1 MLGELWQDL
10 RYSKRMLLKFPTY
23 TAIAVAALALSIGA
37 NTAIFS
43 AADALLLRPL
53 PVEDIDR
60 LVVPVT
66 LREGFDPFGSP
77 FLEYAAYRD
86 RAHCFAS
93 SGVATA
99 RSFNLTGR
107 GEPERVRGATV
118 MANYLSTLGTKPV
131 LGRTFS
137 ADDDRLGGP
146 PVALIS
152 YGLWQKH
159 FGSNADVI
167 SQSLNLDGRRYNVI
181 GVMPPGFDVP
191 GIADVWVPLQ
201 VNIDTLPLIE
211 RAATNNTI
219 VARLRP
225 GVSLGQADAE
235 LKAITRQLEQ
245 EYPDFRRGW
254 TVKVVSLRQDLL
266 GDLEGRVHKAL
277 FALMAGVAFL
287 LLICCANVANL
298 QLARGVARERELVL
312 LRALGAGR
320 WRIVR
325 QLLTENILLAVIG
338 GMAGLLLAN
347 WLIPILAW
355 LNPIQGI
362 SLAAFFHNFSID
374 QRVLVFA
381 LCVSVLTGVA
391 FGLLPALKGAGAHE
405 LMPRIKQGEQRSG
418 GDIAGR
424 RWLKGLIVGET
435 AIALTLLICGGL
447 MVQSFQRLQHV
458 ALGFS
463 PDNLLTMKMV
473 LPVSK
478 YSEYR
483 QRIAFADEVV
493 ERTRNLAGVVS
504 AGTTTNI
511 PLERETAYDA
521 IFDVEGRPSPNP
533 NDVPITAHRIV
544 SPGYL
549 ETLGIT
555 LIRGRLI
562 NQNDRANSLPVVVVV
577 SEEFARQAWPGKDP
591 LGKRVRRIR
600 AGQIFPW
607 MTVVGVVK
615 DVKEDLFNYRINRP
629 VWYVPYA
636 QVENNFP
643 LNLVVRTRIDPKSLI
658 AALRDVVR
666 TADPDQ
672 PISNVMTMNT
682 ILNNV
687 LVTER
692 FGAVLM
698 GTLAIS
704 GLILASIGLYGVMAY
719 AVKQRTGEIGLRI
732 ALGAQRKHV
741 LALFMGEGMKLTF
754 FGVIIGLIAA
764 WGATRLLISLLFGL
778 GATDATTFSAI
789 SLLHG
794 LVGLVAC
801 YFPARRAL
809 SVDPVIALRAE

>member
-1 MLGELWQDL
+1 MQTFWQDL
-10 RYSKRMLLKFPTY
+10 RYGARMLLKQPGFSL
-23 TAIAVAALALSIGA
+23 ICIAALALSIGA

-43 AADALLLRPL
+43 AANALLLRPL

-86 RAHCFAS
+86 RAHCFSS

-118 MANYLSTLGTKPV
+118 MANYLSTLGIKPV

-137 ADDDRLGGP
+137 ADDDRPGGS

-159 FGSNADVI
+159 FGNNADVI
-167 SQSLNLDGRRYNVI
+167 SQSLNLDGRNYNI
-181 GVMPPGFDVP
+181 AGVMPPGFDLP

-201 VNIDTLPLIE
+201 TDIDSLPLTE

-266 GDLEGRVHKAL
+266 GDLEGRVHNAL

-312 LRALGAGR
+312 RRALGAGR
-320 WRIVR
+320 LCFAR
-325 QLLTENILLAVIG
+325 QLPTENMLLAVLG
-338 GMAGLLLAN
+338 GMAGLLFAY
-347 WLIPILAW
+347 WLLPILAW

-374 QRVLVFA
+374 RRVLAFA

-405 LMPRIKQGEQRSG
+405 LMPRIKQGDQHSR
-418 GDIAGR
+418 GDVAGR
-424 RWLKGLIVGET
+424 RWLNGLIVAEI

-458 ALGFS
+458 ALGFN

-473 LPVSK
+473 LPVTK

-483 QRIAFADEVV
+483 QRITFADEVV
-493 ERTRNLAGVVS
+493 ERTRNLPGVES

-521 IFDVEGRPSPNP
+521 IFDVEGRPSANP

-549 ETLGIT
+549 ETMGVT

-562 NQNDRANSLPVVVVV
+562 NKSDRADSLPVVVV
-577 SEEFARQAWPGKDP
+577 SEEFARKAWPGEDAI
-591 LGKRVRRIR
+591 GKRVRRIR

-615 DVKEDLFNYRINRP
+615 DVKEDLFNYRIKRP

-643 LNLVVRTRIDPKSLI
+643 LNLVVRTRIDPKSLT

-672 PISNVMTMNT
+672 PISNIMTMNT
-682 ILNNV
+682 ILSNV

-704 GLILASIGLYGVMAY
+704 GLMLASIGLYGVMAY

-741 LALFMGEGMKLTF
+741 LALFMGEGIKLTLL
-754 FGVIIGLIAA
+754 GVIIGLIAA
-764 WGATRLLISLLFGL
+764 WAATRLLVSLLFGL
-778 GATDATTFSAI
+778 GATDAPTFCAI
-789 SLLHG
+789 SLVLG
-794 LVGLVAC
+794 LVGLIAC

-809 SVDPVIALRAE
+809 SVDPIIALRAE

>member
-1 MLGELWQDL
+1 MQTLWQDL
-10 RYSKRMLLKFPTY
+10 RYGARMLIKQPGFSL
-23 TAIAVAALALSIGA
+23 ICIAALALSIGA

-43 AADALLLRPL
+43 AANALLLRPL
-53 PVEDIDR
+53 PVENIDR

-131 LGRTFS
+131 FGRTFS
-137 ADDDRLGGP
+137 ADDDRPGGP
-146 PVALIS
+146 PVVLIS

-167 SQSLNLDGRRYNVI
+167 SQSLNLDGRSYNII

-225 GVSLGQADAE
+225 GVSFGQADAE

-254 TVKVVSLRQDLL
+254 TVRVVSLRQDLL

-277 FALMAGVAFL
+277 FALVAGVSLL

-298 QLARGVARERELVL
+298 QLARGVVRERELVL
-312 LRALGAGR
+312 RRALGAGR

-338 GMAGLLLAN
+338 GMAGLLLAY
-347 WLIPILAW
+347 WLLPILAW

-362 SLAAFFHNFSID
+362 SLAAFFHNFSLD

-391 FGLLPALKGAGAHE
+391 FGLRPALKGAGAHE
-405 LMPRIKQGEQRSG
+405 LMPRIKQGDQRSG
-418 GDIAGR
+418 GDVAGR
-424 RWLKGLIVGET
+424 RWLNGLIVAEI

-447 MVQSFQRLQHV
+447 MAQSFERLQHV

-473 LPVSK
+473 LPASK
-478 YSEYR
+478 YSEYGK
-483 QRIAFADEVV
+483 RIAFADEVV

-511 PLERETAYDA
+511 PLERETGYDA

-533 NDVPITAHRIV
+533 NDVPITAHRVV

-562 NQNDRANSLPVVVVV
+562 NQNDRANSLPIVVV

-615 DVKEDLFNYRINRP
+615 DVKEDLFNYRNNRP

-643 LNLVVRTRIDPKSLI
+643 PQPGG
-658 AALRDVVR
+658 
-666 TADPDQ
+666 ADTYR
-672 PISNVMTMNT
+672 ST
-682 ILNNV
+682 
-687 LVTER
+687 
-692 FGAVLM
+692 
-698 GTLAIS
+698 
-704 GLILASIGLYGVMAY
+704 
-719 AVKQRTGEIGLRI
+719 
-732 ALGAQRKHV
+732 
-741 LALFMGEGMKLTF
+741 
-754 FGVIIGLIAA
+754 
-764 WGATRLLISLLFGL
+764 
-778 GATDATTFSAI
+778 
-789 SLLHG
+789 
-794 LVGLVAC
+794 VADRR
-801 YFPARRAL
+801 PA
-809 SVDPVIALRAE
+809 

>member
-1 MLGELWQDL
+1 MFGGLWQDV
-10 RYSKRMLLKFPTY
+10 RYGARMLLKSPTY
-23 TAIAVAALALSIGA
+23 TAIAIAALALSIGA

-43 AADALLLRPL
+43 AANALLLRPL

-137 ADDDRLGGP
+137 ADEDQPGGP

-152 YGLWQKH
+152 YALWQKH
-159 FGSNADVI
+159 FGGNADVI
-167 SQSLNLDGRRYNVI
+167 TQSLSLDGRSYNI
-181 GVMPPGFDVP
+181 LGVMPPGFDLP
-191 GIADVWVPLQ
+191 GIADVWIPLQ
-201 VNIDTLPLIE
+201 VDIDSLPLSE

-235 LKAITRQLEQ
+235 LKSITRQLEQ
-245 EYPDFRRGW
+245 EYPNFRRGW

-266 GDLEGRVHKAL
+266 GDLEGRVRKAL
-277 FALMAGVAFL
+277 FVLMAGVAFL

-312 LRALGAGR
+312 RRALGAGR
-320 WRIVR
+320 WRIAR
-325 QLLTENILLAVIG
+325 QLLTENILLALVG
-338 GMAGLLLAN
+338 GIAGLLLAY
-347 WLIPILAW
+347 WLLPILAS

-374 QRVLVFA
+374 QRVLAFA
-381 LCVSVLTGVA
+381 LCVTLLTGVA
-391 FGLLPALKGAGAHE
+391 FGLLPAVKSAGAHE
-405 LMPRIKQGEQRSG
+405 LMPRIKQGDQRSSS
-418 GDIAGR
+418 DVAGR
-424 RWLKGLIVGET
+424 RWLKGLIVAEV

-447 MVQSFQRLQHV
+447 IVQSFQRLQHV
-458 ALGFS
+458 PLGFN
-463 PDNLLTMKMV
+463 PENLLTMKMV

-483 QRIAFADEVV
+483 QRIAFVDEVV
-493 ERTRNLAGVVS
+493 ERTRNLPGVVS
-504 AGTTTNI
+504 AGMTTNI

-521 IFDVEGRPSPNP
+521 IFDVEGRAPPNP
-533 NDVPITAHRIV
+533 NDVPITSHRVV
-544 SPGYL
+544 SPDYL
-549 ETLGIT
+549 ETLGVT
-555 LIRGRLI
+555 LLSGRLI
-562 NQNDRANSLPVVVVV
+562 NKNDRADTLPVVVV

-591 LGKRVRRIR
+591 IGQRVRRIR
-600 AGQIFPW
+600 AGQSFPW
-607 MTVVGVVK
+607 MTVVGVIK

-643 LNLVVRTRIDPKSLI
+643 LNLVVRSRIDPTSLT
-658 AALRDVVR
+658 AALRDVIHTV
-666 TADPDQ
+666 DPDQ
-672 PISNVMTMNT
+672 PVSNIMTMNT
-682 ILNNV
+682 ILDSV

-698 GTLAIS
+698 GALAIS
-704 GLILASIGLYGVMAY
+704 GLVLASIGLYGVMAY

-741 LALFMGEGMKLTF
+741 LVLFMGEGMRLTSL
-754 FGVIIGLIAA
+754 GVIIGLIGA
-764 WGATRLLISLLFGL
+764 WGATRLLVNLLFGL
-778 GATDATTFSAI
+778 SATDATTFCAI
-789 SLLHG
+789 SLVLG
-794 LVGLVAC
+794 LVGLIAC
-801 YFPARRAL
+801 YLPARTAMRL
-809 SVDPVIALRAE
+809 DPVEALRYE

>member
-1 MLGELWQDL
+1 M
-10 RYSKRMLLKFPTY
+10 
-23 TAIAVAALALSIGA
+23 
-37 NTAIFS
+37 
-43 AADALLLRPL
+43 
-53 PVEDIDR
+53 
-60 LVVPVT
+60 
-66 LREGFDPFGSP
+66 REGFDPFGSP

-86 RAHCFAS
+86 RAHCFAI

-118 MANYLSTLGTKPV
+118 TANYLSTLGTKPV

-137 ADDDRLGGP
+137 ADDDRPGGP

-159 FGSNADVI
+159 FGGNAEVI
-167 SQSLNLDGRRYNVI
+167 SQSLNLDGRNYNII
-181 GVMPPGFDVP
+181 GVMPPGFDLP
-191 GIADVWVPLQ
+191 GIADVWIPLQ
-201 VNIDTLPLIE
+201 TDIDSLPLTD

-266 GDLEGRVHKAL
+266 GALEGRVHNAL
-277 FALMAGVAFL
+277 CALIAGVAFL

-312 LRALGAGR
+312 RRALGAGR
-320 WRIVR
+320 WRIAR

-338 GMAGLLLAN
+338 GIAGLLLAY
-347 WLIPILAW
+347 WLLPILAA

-374 QRVLVFA
+374 RRVLIFA

-405 LMPRIKQGEQRSG
+405 LMPRIKQSDQRSG
-418 GDIAGR
+418 GDVAGR
-424 RWLKGLIVGET
+424 RWLKGLIVAEI

-463 PDNLLTMKMV
+463 PDNLLTMKME
-473 LPVSK
+473 LPVTK

-521 IFDVEGRPSPNP
+521 IFDVEGRPSANP
-533 NDVPITAHRIV
+533 NDVPITAHRVV

-562 NQNDRANSLPVVVVV
+562 NKNDRADTLPVVVV

-591 LGKRVRRIR
+591 LGKRVRRVR

-643 LNLVVRTRIDPKSLI
+643 LNLVVRARVDSKSLI
-658 AALRDVVR
+658 AALRHAVR

-672 PISNVMTMNT
+672 PISNIMTMDT
-682 ILNNV
+682 ILNSV

-698 GTLAIS
+698 GTLALS
-704 GLILASIGLYGVMAY
+704 GLMLASIGLYGVMAY

-732 ALGAQRKHV
+732 ALGAQRRHV
-741 LALFMGEGMKLTF
+741 LALFIGEGMKLTF

-764 WGATRLLISLLFGL
+764 WAATRLLVSLLFGL
-778 GATDATTFSAI
+778 GATDTATFCAI
-789 SLLHG
+789 TLLLG
-794 LVGLVAC
+794 LIGLIAC

-809 SVDPVIALRAE
+809 GVDPVIALRAE